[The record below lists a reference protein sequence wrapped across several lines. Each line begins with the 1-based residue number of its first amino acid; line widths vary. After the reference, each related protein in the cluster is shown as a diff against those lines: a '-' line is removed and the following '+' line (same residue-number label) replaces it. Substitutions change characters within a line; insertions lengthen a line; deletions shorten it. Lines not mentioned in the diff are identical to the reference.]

1 MTKKIFPPVLLLLA
15 VVSAQAQQANPC
27 AGAGY
32 VVAFFNGVNTTF
44 SAAVSEDIVPLKTIY
59 GNQFNNEPV
68 SYFTFYNP
76 TDGLLKDLA
85 EAFAQKQQESPEI
98 ANRWELF
105 WDLIDGTT
113 DILTLVLVENP
124 ALADL
129 INSLKNAVLNE
140 AQVQAETLISQAN
153 FQPIVNQFASTMTT
167 FLTEQKKIMAV
178 AHSQGNFFLNSVYD
192 IVHPTLATESLEV
205 VQVATPTTTVRS
217 VGGIYTTSSTD
228 LVIRAISFV
237 LGSTEPPNISG
248 PIAPSEDTLG
258 HSFARVYMNP
268 TYNMLAQ
275 IKTDMDAAMLALQ
288 PPNSQG
294 SAGLFTVTLTW
305 SGTGDEDLHVIEPNG
320 THVFYASK
328 QGFTGFLDVDNVVSF
343 GPEHYFASCDP
354 TLIQDGLYQIGI
366 NDFNGADGETA
377 TVQLVTAQR
386 VFQAVQLST
395 GPTRGPAGN
404 TSPTP
409 VFNVQVTK
417 NADGTF
423 SVSKQ

>member
-1 MTKKIFPPVLLLLA
+1 
-15 VVSAQAQQANPC
+15 
-27 AGAGY
+27 
-32 VVAFFNGVNTTF
+32 VVAFFNGVDTTF
-44 SAAVSEDIVPLKTIY
+44 SQAVSEDIIPLKTIY
-59 GNQFNNEPV
+59 GSQFNNEPV

-76 TDGLLKDLA
+76 TDGYLRDLA

-105 WDLIDGTT
+105 WDLVEGTT
-113 DILTLVLVENP
+113 DIITLVLVENP
-124 ALADL
+124 ALADP

-153 FQPIVNQFASTMTT
+153 FQPVVDQFVSTITT

-178 AHSQGNFFLNSVYD
+178 AHSQGNFFLNAVYD
-192 IVHPTLATESLEV
+192 KVHPTLTTASFEV
-205 VQVATPTTTVRS
+205 VQVATPTASVRP
-217 VGGIYTTSSTD
+217 VGGPYTTSDKD
-228 LVIRAISFV
+228 LVIRAVSLV
-237 LGSTEPPNISG
+237 LGSTLPPNISG
-248 PIAPSEDTLG
+248 PLGPREDWRG
-258 HSFARVYMNP
+258 HSFAGVYMNP
-268 TYNMLAQ
+268 SYNMLAQ
-275 IKTDMDAAMLALQ
+275 IKGFTDASMGALQ

-328 QGFTGFLDVDNVVSF
+328 QGFTGFLDVDNVVAF

-354 TLIQDGLYQIGI
+354 SLIQEGVYQVGI

-377 TVQLVTAQR
+377 SVQLVTTQR
-386 VFQAVQLST
+386 VFQVVQVST
-395 GPTRGPAGN
+395 GPTRGPSGDN
-404 TSPTP
+404 SPAP

-417 NADGTF
+417 NVDGTF
-423 SVSKQ
+423 SVIKQ